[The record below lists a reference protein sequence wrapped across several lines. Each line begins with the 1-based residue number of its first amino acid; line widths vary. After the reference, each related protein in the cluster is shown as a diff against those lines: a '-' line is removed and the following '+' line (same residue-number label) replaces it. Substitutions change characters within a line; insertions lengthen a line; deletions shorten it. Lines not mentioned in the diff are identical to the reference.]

1 MCLTRLFS
9 FRFLYGKCKAAQC
22 FLSHTS
28 TPDNMP
34 DCNFFLKGF
43 CKEESCRY
51 RHVKVNADAGI
62 CKDFATGFCSKGA
75 KVNQDFLLNVCLTH
89 SISIFQCESLHQF
102 LCKSFFK
109 TGQCPKGTKCTLA
122 HLKVWP
128 TAQAMI
134 VGRKRSLAAAS
145 TKTAPVASTSSNASE
160 APKSKYR
167 KVNPAINSSTSSSI
181 SKMVPPAT
189 ASVPKISSSTAARPN
204 REMLNSLLTRRL
216 RCNSESNKQ
225 IVCQE
230 SDGLP
235 KIDSSTEYIA
245 LSTDATA
252 TTTGAASS
260 DQAAAAASA
269 AASSQMSVI
278 TTTTKK
284 NYPGTDPKR
293 LGKYHHQAS
302 SSSSAP
308 ATATAATVLSSASS
322 SAAAAAQ
329 VAPPPQPQPAKRAKY
344 FVVDHEE
351 EKLFDYLTNFSTTS
365 ATSVDSICRPQ
376 LKIIPDFLLGK

>member
-1 MCLTRLFS
+1 MLS
-9 FRFLYGKCKAAQC
+9 FRFLYGKCKAPKC

-75 KVNQDFLLNVCLTH
+75 KVNQAFVLNVCLTH

-145 TKTAPVASTSSNASE
+145 SKTAPVAASSTSSNASE

-167 KVNPAINSSTSSSI
+167 KVNPAINSNTSSS
-181 SKMVPPAT
+181 STKMVPPAT

-204 REMLNSLLTRRL
+204 REMLNSLLARRL

-252 TTTGAASS
+252 TTTGAAASS
-260 DQAAAAASA
+260 DQAAAAAS
-269 AASSQMSVI
+269 SQMAVI

-329 VAPPPQPQPAKRAKY
+329 VAPPPPQPAKRAKY

-365 ATSVDSICRPQ
+365 AATSVDSICRPQ

>member
-75 KVNQDFLLNVCLTH
+75 QVNKAFVWNVCLTH

-109 TGQCPKGTKCTLA
+109 TGQCPKGKKCTLA

-128 TAQAMI
+128 SAQA
-134 VGRKRSLAAAS
+134 VVLGSKRPLAAAS
-145 TKTAPVASTSSNASE
+145 SKTAPVAASSTSSNASE
-160 APKSKYR
+160 ASKSKYR
-167 KVNPAINSSTSSSI
+167 KVNPSINSSTSSS
-181 SKMVPPAT
+181 STKMVPPAT

-245 LSTDATA
+245 LFTDATA

-260 DQAAAAASA
+260 DQAAAAA
-269 AASSQMSVI
+269 ASSQMSVI
-278 TTTTKK
+278 TTTKKK
-284 NYPGTDPKR
+284 NY
-293 LGKYHHQAS
+293 
-302 SSSSAP
+302 
-308 ATATAATVLSSASS
+308 
-322 SAAAAAQ
+322 
-329 VAPPPQPQPAKRAKY
+329 
-344 FVVDHEE
+344 
-351 EKLFDYLTNFSTTS
+351 
-365 ATSVDSICRPQ
+365 
-376 LKIIPDFLLGK
+376 